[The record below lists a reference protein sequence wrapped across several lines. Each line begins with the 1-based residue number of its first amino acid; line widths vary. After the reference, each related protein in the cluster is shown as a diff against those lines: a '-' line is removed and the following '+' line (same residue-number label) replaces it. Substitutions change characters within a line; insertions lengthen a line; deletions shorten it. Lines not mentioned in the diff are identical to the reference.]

1 MRAVERSSWRTRG
14 SIVVVVVVVVAAIV
28 LMREYDVRLYA
39 QIALIIAAVF
49 FLASIF
55 LGEPDRY
62 NVRKH
67 AKLSMALTLGLTW
80 SAGFVSAAVVTR
92 VSKNEAWFATLLL
105 STSSIGGL
113 FALQRSVRTRSETGA
128 GLREISALRVASLS
142 APLVEQRVEA
152 LEVRTVDELI
162 QVAVRMLRLAV
173 SLPLTPNSHLV
184 DKSALWL
191 FDDKSQS
198 WSVVASSS
206 MDPTDNLTFPAIAAE
221 TSGGGIIPNLAVA
234 SAPSSR
240 ETYCKEG
247 DVFLCTANVRSHPWF
262 RPGGSGT
269 VEGMMVVLLWQDDR
283 LLGALSLT
291 SRTPDAIPVS
301 GSKSLELLEIL
312 NLWKRSFVVPLARL
326 YAVRETSPT

>member
-67 AKLSMALTLGLTW
+67 AKLSMALTL
-80 SAGFVSAAVVTR
+80 
-92 VSKNEAWFATLLL
+92 
-105 STSSIGGL
+105 
-113 FALQRSVRTRSETGA
+113 
-128 GLREISALRVASLS
+128 
-142 APLVEQRVEA
+142 
-152 LEVRTVDELI
+152 
-162 QVAVRMLRLAV
+162 
-173 SLPLTPNSHLV
+173 
-184 DKSALWL
+184 
-191 FDDKSQS
+191 
-198 WSVVASSS
+198 
-206 MDPTDNLTFPAIAAE
+206 
-221 TSGGGIIPNLAVA
+221 
-234 SAPSSR
+234 
-240 ETYCKEG
+240 
-247 DVFLCTANVRSHPWF
+247 VFLCTANVRSHPWF